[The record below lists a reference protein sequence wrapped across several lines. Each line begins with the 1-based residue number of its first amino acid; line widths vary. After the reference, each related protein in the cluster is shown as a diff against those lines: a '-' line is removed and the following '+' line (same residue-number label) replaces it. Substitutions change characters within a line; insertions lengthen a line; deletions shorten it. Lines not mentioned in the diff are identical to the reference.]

1 MRRRVLG
8 GAAAVALLLVPQ
20 LLMPDDWV
28 AASHLGRFGLW
39 RLVANALVSL
49 IFVPVLRLV
58 SYRRRDWLQLAFVP
72 VWQWVVAYRIGYRA
86 SILPRHDWPPR
97 PDERL
102 RVRRLAAGPEWVLT
116 PRPARP
122 PRVRRP
128 VMR

>member
-8 GAAAVALLLVPQ
+8 GAAAVALLLAPQ
-20 LLMPDDWV
+20 LLTPDEWV
-28 AASHLGRFGLW
+28 AASHLDRFGLW

-49 IFVPVLRLV
+49 IFVPLLRLV
-58 SYRRRDWLQLAFVP
+58 SYRRRDWLLLAFVP
-72 VWQWVVAYRIGYRA
+72 LWQWVVAYRVGHRA
-86 SILPRHDWPPR
+86 AILPLHDWPPR

-102 RVRRLAAGPEWVLT
+102 RVRRLAAGPEWVLA

-122 PRVRRP
+122 ARIRRP